1 MNSLQSFGIGAWI
14 FISIYLG
21 SLIFIGMF
29 AYKARKENTLSDF
42 YLAGS
47 SFGLVV
53 IFLTLYATQ
62 YSGNTMFGYSGKT
75 YRVGYAWVMSLHF
88 MTAIVACYM
97 IYAPKLYALARKY
110 QYVTPTDYL
119 NHRFGSNAINV
130 LATLIMIF
138 VLANYLLAQLMAM
151 GRAMQGLTDIDPAL
165 AYQQGV
171 ILLTLIMV
179 IYGTLGGI
187 RAVAWTDVIQGG
199 VLMLGFI
206 LLMFILYQQFGPISL
221 ATTKIMQSPVPVIA
235 AKVAVPD
242 GDRLREWLSYIL
254 IVGLGSTL
262 YPQAVQ
268 RLYAAKSEIVL
279 RKGLALMAFAPLLMT
294 LVALSVGI
302 YAIAYIPGLEGANSD
317 QALGRILALVQQ
329 GSMLGYWLVVVLYAA
344 VLAAMMSTADSAL
357 LSISSMLSKDIYG
370 RYIDPNAS
378 QARLTLIGKC
388 VSWGLIIFLVWL
400 AIYLSDKAS
409 LLKLLDRKFDL
420 LIQLVPGFMLSIHWK
435 KMQTLPTFFGLL
447 VGVMVS
453 LWLAYGE
460 FSFVTD
466 GKLYGFHPGLVGLLI
481 NLIISVTGSLYISK
495 KQTGRI

>member
-29 AYKARKENTLSDF
+29 AYRARKENTLSDF

-62 YSGNTMFGYSGKT
+62 YRKNTMFGYSGKT

-235 AKVAVPD
+235 AKVTVPD

-254 IVGLGSTL
+254 IVD
-262 YPQAVQ
+262 
-268 RLYAAKSEIVL
+268 
-279 RKGLALMAFAPLLMT
+279 
-294 LVALSVGI
+294 
-302 YAIAYIPGLEGANSD
+302 SD
-317 QALGRILALVQQ
+317 QHFIRKLCNDFMPQ
-329 GSMLGYWLVVVLYAA
+329 
-344 VLAAMMSTADSAL
+344 
-357 LSISSMLSKDIYG
+357 
-370 RYIDPNAS
+370 N
-378 QARLTLIGKC
+378 
-388 VSWGLIIFLVWL
+388 
-400 AIYLSDKAS
+400 
-409 LLKLLDRKFDL
+409 LK
-420 LIQLVPGFMLSIHWK
+420 
-435 KMQTLPTFFGLL
+435 
-447 VGVMVS
+447 
-453 LWLAYGE
+453 
-460 FSFVTD
+460 
-466 GKLYGFHPGLVGLLI
+466 
-481 NLIISVTGSLYISK
+481 
-495 KQTGRI
+495 